1 MIGYGLPMPNQAH
14 FSASF
19 ARPSTPAAKCM
30 HHIRLGQ
37 QLIRNELVE
46 ATGLS
51 QPTVTRAVT
60 ALMQAGL
67 VRERPD
73 LTLSSG
79 PGRPNIPLELAPS
92 PWIHA
97 GVAIGTKSSYVA
109 LFDTKGRT
117 LRDAMLEIS
126 AADLDPDTFIE
137 HLIAGVN
144 RLTTGL
150 DLPLVGIGVATSGKV
165 TNAGV
170 VTASNLGWDGVDIA
184 GRLNYQF
191 SVPATVASAIPA
203 IAASEL
209 QASPLPHPEQPT
221 PITLTF
227 YADDSVGA
235 AYSND
240 LGVHVIGPLA
250 TTRGSGLDTLGMA
263 AEDALS
269 TQGFLSRVSDQGIFA
284 NSLGALV
291 TIAKDNETA
300 REFLNDRATLLA
312 HTAAEAAET
321 VKPSTLVLSGSAFSE
336 DPQGR
341 SVFASQLKKEYDAD
355 IELRLIPTHRENVRA
370 AARAVALDRLL
381 NEPLTL
387 VP

>member
-1 MIGYGLPMPNQAH
+1 MPNQAH

-60 ALMQAGL
+60 ALMHAGL

-73 LTLSSG
+73 LTSSSG

-92 PWIHA
+92 PWLHA

-117 LRDAMLEIS
+117 LRDSMLDIS
-126 AADLDPDTFIE
+126 AAELDPDTFIE
-137 HLIAGVN
+137 HLMAGVN

-170 VTASNLGWDGVDIA
+170 VTASNLGWDAVDIA
-184 GRLNYQF
+184 DRLNYQF

-209 QASPLPHPEQPT
+209 QASPLPHPDQPT
-221 PITLTF
+221 PVTLTF

-240 LGVHVIGPLA
+240 LGVHVVGPLA
-250 TTRGSGLDTLGMA
+250 TTQSSSLDTLGMA
-263 AEDALS
+263 AEDALN
-269 TQGFLSRVSDQGIFA
+269 TQGFLNRVSDQGIFA
-284 NSLGALV
+284 STLTELV
-291 TIAKDNETA
+291 TIAENNDKA
-300 REFLNDRATLLA
+300 RQLLDDRALLLA
-312 HTAAEAAET
+312 HTAAEAAESI
-321 VKPSTLVLSGSAFSE
+321 KPSVLVLSGSAFSE
-336 DPQGR
+336 DPKGR
-341 SVFASQLKKEYDAD
+341 SIFASQLKKEYNGD

-381 NEPLTL
+381 NEPLSL
-387 VP
+387 AL

>member
-1 MIGYGLPMPNQAH
+1 MPNQAH

-67 VRERPD
+67 VQERPD

-97 GVAIGTKSSYVA
+97 GVAIGTKSSYIA

-117 LRDAMLEIS
+117 LRETILEKS

-137 HLIAGVN
+137 HLMAGVN
-144 RLTTGL
+144 RLTTGIE
-150 DLPLVGIGVATSGKV
+150 LPLVGIGVATSGKV

-209 QASPLPHPEQPT
+209 QATPLPHPDQPT
-221 PITLTF
+221 PVTLTF

-235 AYSND
+235 AYSDD
-240 LGVHVIGPLA
+240 LGVQVLGPLE
-250 TTRGSGLDTLGMA
+250 TTGGSDLDTLGMSPEA
-263 AEDALS
+263 ALS

-284 NSLGALV
+284 ESLGELV
-291 TIAKDNETA
+291 KIAATNDKA
-300 REFLNDRATLLA
+300 RKLLDDRATLLA
-312 HTAAEAAET
+312 HAAAAAAQQR
-321 VKPSTLVLSGSAFSE
+321 KPATLVLAGSAFSE
-336 DPQGR
+336 DQKGR
-341 SVFASQLKKEYDAD
+341 SVFAAQLKKEYDAE
-355 IELRLIPTHRENVRA
+355 IELRLIPTHRENTRA

-381 NEPLTL
+381 NEPLSL
-387 VP
+387 VPKTS

>member
-1 MIGYGLPMPNQAH
+1 
-14 FSASF
+14 
-19 ARPSTPAAKCM
+19 M

-73 LTLSSG
+73 LTQSSG

-97 GVAIGTKSSYVA
+97 GVAIGTRTSYVA
-109 LFDTKGRT
+109 IFDTKGRT
-117 LRDAMLEIS
+117 LRDNVVEIS
-126 AADLDPDTFIE
+126 ANDLDPDTFIE

-144 RLTTGL
+144 RLATGI

-165 TNAGV
+165 TSGGV
-170 VTASNLGWDGVDIA
+170 VTANNLGWESVDIA
-184 GRLNYQF
+184 GRMKYQF
-191 SVPATVASAIPA
+191 SVPATIASAIPA

-209 QASPLPHPEQPT
+209 QASPLPRPDQAT
-221 PITLTF
+221 PVALTF

-240 LGVHVIGPLA
+240 TGVYVVGPLQ
-250 TTRGSGLDTLGMA
+250 TVDNSVLDTSGMNP
-263 AEDALS
+263 EDALS
-269 TQGFLSRVSDQGIFA
+269 TRGFLNRVSDQGIFTETLA
-284 NSLGALV
+284 ELV
-291 TIAKDNETA
+291 TLAATDEKA
-300 REFLNDRATLLA
+300 RTLLDERATLLA
-312 HTAAEAAET
+312 HAAAAALKDI
-321 VKPSTLVLSGSAFSE
+321 KPSTLVLSGSAFSE
-336 DPQGR
+336 DQKGR
-341 SVFASQLKKEYDAD
+341 SIFAAELKKEYPAD

-381 NEPLTL
+381 NTPLAL
-387 VP
+387 VPEEVVG

>member
-1 MIGYGLPMPNQAH
+1 MPNQAPP
-14 FSASF
+14 SAPF
-19 ARPSTPAAKCM
+19 ARPATPAAKCM

-73 LTLSSG
+73 LTQSTG

-97 GVAIGTKSSYVA
+97 GVAIGTRSSYVA

-117 LRDAMLEIS
+117 LRDNILEKS
-126 AADLDPDTFIE
+126 AIDLDPDTFIE

-144 RLTTGL
+144 RLTTGI

-170 VTASNLGWDGVDIA
+170 VTAHNLGWDAVDIA
-184 GRLNYQF
+184 GRMNYQF

-209 QASPLPHPEQPT
+209 QAAPLPRPDEVT
-221 PITLTF
+221 PVTLTF

-240 LGVHVIGPLA
+240 TGVHVVGPLQA
-250 TTRGSGLDTLGMA
+250 TSDSALDTGGMTP
-263 AEDALS
+263 EDALS
-269 TQGFLSRVSDQGIFA
+269 TQGFLNRVSDQGTYA
-284 NSLGALV
+284 DTLAELV
-291 TIAKDNETA
+291 TLADRDPKVRTLLDE
-300 REFLNDRATLLA
+300 RATLLA
-312 HTAAEAAET
+312 HAAAAAARDL
-321 VKPSTLVLSGSAFSE
+321 KPSTLVLSGSAFSE
-336 DPQGR
+336 DQKGR
-341 SVFASQLKKEYDAD
+341 SIFAAELKKEYDRD

-381 NEPLTL
+381 NTPLALMPT
-387 VP
+387 PQGADS

>member
-1 MIGYGLPMPNQAH
+1 MPNQAQ

-46 ATGLS
+46 ATALS

-73 LTLSSG
+73 LTQSTG

-97 GVAIGTKSSYVA
+97 GVAIGTRSSYIA
-109 LFDTKGRT
+109 LFDTRGRT
-117 LRDAMLEIS
+117 LRDSILEKS
-126 AADLDPDTFIE
+126 AIELDPDTFLE

-144 RLTTGL
+144 RLTTGI

-165 TNAGV
+165 TTSGV
-170 VTASNLGWDGVDIA
+170 VTANNLGWNAVDIA
-184 GRLNYQF
+184 GRMNYQF
-191 SVPATVASAIPA
+191 SVPATIASAIPA

-209 QASPLPHPEQPT
+209 QAAPLPRPDKNT
-221 PITLTF
+221 PVTLTF

-235 AYSND
+235 AYSD
-240 LGVHVIGPLA
+240 STGVHVVGPLQA
-250 TTRGSGLDTLGMA
+250 AGNSALDTHGMSP
-263 AEDALS
+263 EDALN
-269 TQGFLSRVSDQGIFA
+269 TQGFLNRVSDQGIYA
-284 NSLGALV
+284 DTLTDLV
-291 TIAKDNETA
+291 AQADKNNKA
-300 REFLNDRATLLA
+300 RTLLDERAALLA
-312 HTAAEAAET
+312 HAAAAAAHDLN
-321 VKPSTLVLSGSAFSE
+321 PSTLVLSGSAFSE
-336 DPQGR
+336 DQKGR
-341 SVFASQLKKEYDAD
+341 SVFAAELKKEYNRD

-381 NEPLTL
+381 NTPLAL
-387 VP
+387 VPEEAAS

>member
-1 MIGYGLPMPNQAH
+1 
-14 FSASF
+14 
-19 ARPSTPAAKCM
+19 M

-60 ALMQAGL
+60 ALMHAGL

-73 LTLSSG
+73 PTLSAG

-97 GVAIGTKSSYVA
+97 GVAIGTKSSYIA

-117 LRDAMLEIS
+117 LRDNMLEKS
-126 AADLDPDTFIE
+126 AIDLDPDTFIE

-144 RLTTGL
+144 RLTTGIN
-150 DLPLVGIGVATSGKV
+150 LPLVGIGVATSGKV
-165 TNAGV
+165 TSAGV
-170 VTASNLGWDGVDIA
+170 VTANNLGWDAVDIA
-184 GRLNYQF
+184 GRMNYQF
-191 SVPATVASAIPA
+191 SVPATIASAIPA

-209 QASPLPHPEQPT
+209 QAAPLPHPDQPT
-221 PITLTF
+221 PVTLTF

-240 LGVHVIGPLA
+240 SGVHVVGPLQTA
-250 TTRGSGLDTLGMA
+250 GDSDLDTGGMNP
-263 AEDALS
+263 EDALS
-269 TQGFLSRVSDQGIFA
+269 TQGFLNRVSDQGVFA
-284 NSLGALV
+284 ETLEELV
-291 TIAKDNETA
+291 NASETDPKA
-300 REFLNDRATLLA
+300 RKLLDDRATLLA
-312 HTAAEAAET
+312 HAAASSA
-321 VKPSTLVLSGSAFSE
+321 KALNPATLVLAGSAFSE
-336 DPQGR
+336 DPRGR
-341 SVFASQLKKEYDAD
+341 STFAAELKKEYDRD

-370 AARAVALDRLL
+370 AARAVALDHLL
-381 NEPLTL
+381 NAPLTL
-387 VP
+387 VQEEPQL

>member
-1 MIGYGLPMPNQAH
+1 MPNQAH

-67 VRERPD
+67 VQERPD

-97 GVAIGTKSSYVA
+97 GVAIGTKSSYIA

-117 LRDAMLEIS
+117 LRDTILEKS
-126 AADLDPDTFIE
+126 AIDLDPDTFIE
-137 HLIAGVN
+137 HLMAGVN
-144 RLTTGL
+144 RLTTGIE
-150 DLPLVGIGVATSGKV
+150 LPLVGIGVATSGKV

-209 QASPLPHPEQPT
+209 QATPLPHPDQPT
-221 PITLTF
+221 PVTLTF

-235 AYSND
+235 AYSDD
-240 LGVHVIGPLA
+240 LGVQVLGPLE
-250 TTRGSGLDTLGMA
+250 TTGGSDLDTLGMSPEA
-263 AEDALS
+263 ALS
-269 TQGFLSRVSDQGIFA
+269 TQGFLSRVSDQGIYTE
-284 NSLGALV
+284 SLGELV
-291 TIAKDNETA
+291 KVAESNDKA
-300 REFLNDRATLLA
+300 RKLLDDRATLLA
-312 HTAAEAAET
+312 HAAAVAAQQR
-321 VKPSTLVLSGSAFSE
+321 KPATLVLAGSAFTE
-336 DPQGR
+336 DPKGR
-341 SVFASQLKKEYDAD
+341 SVFAAQLKKEYDAD

-381 NEPLTL
+381 NEPLSL
-387 VP
+387 VPKAS

>member
-1 MIGYGLPMPNQAH
+1 MPPQARH
-14 FSASF
+14 SASF
-19 ARPSTPAAKCM
+19 ARPATPAAKCM

-60 ALMQAGL
+60 ALMQANL

-73 LTLSSG
+73 LTQSSG

-97 GVAIGTKSSYVA
+97 GVAIGTRSSYAA
-109 LFDTKGRT
+109 LFDTRGRT
-117 LRDAMLEIS
+117 LRDTMIDKS
-126 AADLDPDTFIE
+126 AIELDPDTFIE
-137 HLIAGVN
+137 HLMAGVN
-144 RLTTGL
+144 RLTTGI
-150 DLPLVGIGVATSGKV
+150 DLPLVGVGVATSGKV
-165 TNAGV
+165 TPDGV
-170 VTASNLGWDGVDIA
+170 VTAHNLGWDGVDIA

-209 QASPLPHPEQPT
+209 QAAPLPHPDQPT
-221 PITLTF
+221 PVTLTF

-240 LGVHVIGPLA
+240 LGVHVTGALA
-250 TTRGSGLDTLGMA
+250 TSGSSTLDTHGMSP
-263 AEDALS
+263 EDALS
-269 TQGFLSRVSDQGIFA
+269 TRGFLSRVADHGIFA
-284 NSLGALV
+284 GNLGELV
-291 TIAKDNETA
+291 SIAEGD
-300 REFLNDRATLLA
+300 DRARTLLDDRA
-312 HTAAEAAET
+312 ALLARAAAEVAT
-321 VKPSTLVLSGSAFSE
+321 TITPHTLVLAGSAFSE
-336 DPQGR
+336 DPKGR
-341 SVFASQLKKEYDAD
+341 SVFATELKKAYGSDL
-355 IELRLIPTHRENVRA
+355 ELRLIPTHRENVRA

-381 NEPLTL
+381 SAPLSL
-387 VP
+387 VPA

>member
-1 MIGYGLPMPNQAH
+1 
-14 FSASF
+14 
-19 ARPSTPAAKCM
+19 M

-73 LTLSSG
+73 LTQSSG

-97 GVAIGTKSSYVA
+97 GVAIGTRTSYIA
-109 LFDTKGRT
+109 IFDTKGRT
-117 LRDAMLEIS
+117 LRDNVVEIS
-126 AADLDPDTFIE
+126 ANDLDPDTFIE

-144 RLTTGL
+144 RLTTGI

-165 TNAGV
+165 TSGGV
-170 VTASNLGWDGVDIA
+170 VTANNLGWEAVDIA
-184 GRLNYQF
+184 GRMKYQF
-191 SVPATVASAIPA
+191 SVPATIASAIPA

-209 QASPLPHPEQPT
+209 QASPLPRPDQAT
-221 PITLTF
+221 PVALTF

-240 LGVHVIGPLA
+240 TGVHVVGPLQ
-250 TTRGSGLDTLGMA
+250 TVDNSVLDTSGMNP
-263 AEDALS
+263 EDALS
-269 TQGFLSRVSDQGIFA
+269 TRGFLNRVSDQGIFVETL
-284 NSLGALV
+284 SELV
-291 TIAKDNETA
+291 TLATTEEKA
-300 REFLNDRATLLA
+300 RTLLDERAALLA
-312 HTAAEAAET
+312 HAAAAALKDIT
-321 VKPSTLVLSGSAFSE
+321 PSTLVLSGSAFSE
-336 DPQGR
+336 DQKGR
-341 SVFASQLKKEYDAD
+341 SIFAAELKKEYPAD

-381 NEPLTL
+381 NTPLAL
-387 VP
+387 VPEEVVN